1 MIAAIIFGLIVGV
14 LISSL
19 IITVILMPLLRLIAQ
34 DREGFGYTFN
44 TVVWA
49 QLIGTLINFGIKFA
63 MANMQD
69 VEFGEATGTSW
80 FELPVGILLLTY
92 MINARHQAGVGR
104 SLAAAVLVQVVVF
117 LMVIGLAVAL
127 SAGALASG

>member
-14 LISSL
+14 LVSSL

-49 QLIGTLINFGIKFA
+49 QLIGTLINFGIEFV

-69 VEFGEATGTSW
+69 VEFGEASGNW
-80 FELPVGILLLTY
+80 FQLPVGILLLTY
-92 MINARHQAGVGR
+92 
-104 SLAAAVLVQVVVF
+104 S
-117 LMVIGLAVAL
+117 AL
-127 SAGALASG
+127 GTGILELLRTPRPACLPLRT